1 LAGRGAR
8 RPYKEHLAFNQVVG
22 GSNEPTRRRA
32 VAPDVPPGPFRSSGD
47 PMTPSPSRASRA
59 RKSKTEKAAVPK
71 RPFVAHHL
79 APPHEILSEAES
91 KKVLEALGTPP
102 ERLPKILVADPGL
115 KTDPRYEAMRE
126 SGENLP
132 GRLVRIRRP
141 SATAGEA
148 TAYRLI
154 VPSVGGD

>member
-1 LAGRGAR
+1 
-8 RPYKEHLAFNQVVG
+8 
-22 GSNEPTRRRA
+22 
-32 VAPDVPPGPFRSSGD
+32 
-47 PMTPSPSRASRA
+47 MTPSPERRSRKRVP
-59 RKSKTEKAAVPK
+59 EKPEKPK

-91 KKVLEALGTPP
+91 KRILESLGTPP

-115 KTDPRYEAMRE
+115 KTDPKYEGMRE
-126 SGENLP
+126 SGENLT

-148 TAYRLI
+148 IAYRLI

>member
-1 LAGRGAR
+1 
-8 RPYKEHLAFNQVVG
+8 
-22 GSNEPTRRRA
+22 
-32 VAPDVPPGPFRSSGD
+32 
-47 PMTPSPSRASRA
+47 MSPRASSTRS
-59 RKSKTEKAAVPK
+59 RKKAAALAALPK

-79 APPHEILSEAES
+79 APPHEILSEEETR
-91 KKVLEALGTPP
+91 KVLGELQTPA

-115 KTDPRYEAMRE
+115 KTDPKYEAMRE
-126 SGENLP
+126 SGENLL

-148 TAYRLI
+148 IGYRLI